1 MKKVHYFSS
10 IASICLLCAAANAQE
25 EEDGLSIEIELG
37 AIFTSGN
44 TEDEN
49 IQFGGE
55 VNWLQDTLEYGFSV
69 DGFRSSK
76 DNVLTAQRVYY
87 VASVNY
93 EFTENRFI
101 LTRLAHEDDR
111 FSGYDGQTDISV
123 NYGLNLLINRSNMAM
138 TLNIGLGAR
147 KSKSEEEDFEE
158 AIIRFAAD
166 YDWNISETTTFNQQL
181 STESGNETSIFRS
194 ESSIETQI
202 LENLLL
208 RISFNVKHQTEV
220 PADREKTDTEMS
232 ITFVMNF

>member
-1 MKKVHYFSS
+1 MKKARYFSS
-10 IASICLLCAAANAQE
+10 IVSICLLCTLVNAQE
-25 EEDGLSIEIELG
+25 EDGLNTEIELG

-49 IQFGGE
+49 IQFRGE
-55 VNWLQDTLEYGFSV
+55 VNWLQDVWNYGFSV

-76 DNVLTAQRVYY
+76 DDVLAAQRVYY

-93 EFTENRFI
+93 EFAENSFI

-123 NYGLNLLINRSNMAM
+123 NYGRNLLTNRSNMAM
-138 TLNIGLGAR
+138 TFNIGLGAR
-147 KSKSEEEDFEE
+147 KSRSEEEDFEE
-158 AIIRFAAD
+158 AIIRLAAD
-166 YDWNISETTTFNQQL
+166 YDWNISETATFNQQL
-181 STESGNETSIFRS
+181 STESGNKTSIFRS

-202 LENLLL
+202 LGNLLL

>member
-49 IQFGGE
+49 IQFRGE

-76 DNVLTAQRVYY
+76 DDVLSAQRVYY

-93 EFTENRFI
+93 EFTENSFI

-123 NYGLNLLINRSNMAM
+123 NYGRNFLTNRSNMAM
-138 TLNIGLGAR
+138 IFNIGLGAR
-147 KSKSEEEDFEE
+147 KSRSEEEDFDE
-158 AIIRFAAD
+158 AIIRLAVD
-166 YDWNISETTTFNQQL
+166 YDWNISESATFNQQL
-181 STESGNETSIFRS
+181 STESGNETSIYRS

-208 RISFNVKHQTEV
+208 RLSFNVKHQTEV
-220 PADREKTDTEMS
+220 PAGREKTDTEMS
-232 ITFVMNF
+232 LTFVMNF